1 MADRVERLREAAQA
15 RHEVTLRRAQS
26 VLQRMAQRGDPVT
39 FNQVAETAGV
49 SRSWLYRQ
57 PTLRREIDRLR
68 DASATRPGTLP
79 SAERAST
86 DSLRQQLHTY
96 RERSPGSAARTTNF
110 ANNSPGTSAP
120 LARPPSHD
128 PHCRRRRHVANKKHV
143 VQQQKPSSRSREHG
157 LSEVTQLDSIGSSR
171 RSIP

>member
-68 DASATRPGTLP
+68 DASATRPGTP
-79 SAERAST
+79 AVRRAS
-86 DSLRQQLHTY
+86 LHRLAPAATPHLPRRDHPAPR
-96 RERSPGSAARTTNF
+96 REPRT
-110 ANNSPGTSAP
+110 S
-120 LARPPSHD
+120 
-128 PHCRRRRHVANKKHV
+128 
-143 VQQQKPSSRSREHG
+143 
-157 LSEVTQLDSIGSSR
+157 
-171 RSIP
+171 

>member
-1 MADRVERLREAAQA
+1 M
-15 RHEVTLRRAQS
+15 TLRRAQS

-96 RERSPGSAARTTNF
+96 REEITRLRGENHELREQLARHLGAARAAAVTRP
-110 ANNSPGTSAP
+110 S
-120 LARPPSHD
+120 LPPSTT
-128 PHCRRRRHVANKKHV
+128 CR
-143 VQQQKPSSRSREHG
+143 QQETCCPTTET
-157 LSEVTQLDSIGSSR
+157 V
-171 RSIP
+171 